1 MNSMT
6 LRKIFL
12 LLISIFLLCFLLLFV
27 LILNRFLVQREAVNE
42 FRVHVFCEEL
52 KPRMSRVEVEEIL
65 SMYGDYTL
73 SESSIENSN
82 VDFVVIRFKD
92 QKIDHQFGGQPIGL
106 RFDHGE
112 YYNAYISKFLDESNQ
127 PICTW
132 GR

>member
-1 MNSMT
+1 MT

-12 LLISIFLLCFLLLFV
+12 LLISIVSLCLLLLLV

-52 KPRMSRVEVEEIL
+52 KPRMSRADVEGIL
-65 SMYGDYTL
+65 STYGDYTL

-82 VDFVVIRFKD
+82 VDFVIIRFID
-92 QKIDHQFGGQPIGL
+92 QKIDRQFGGQPIGL
-106 RFDHGE
+106 RFDQSE

-127 PICTW
+127 PICGL